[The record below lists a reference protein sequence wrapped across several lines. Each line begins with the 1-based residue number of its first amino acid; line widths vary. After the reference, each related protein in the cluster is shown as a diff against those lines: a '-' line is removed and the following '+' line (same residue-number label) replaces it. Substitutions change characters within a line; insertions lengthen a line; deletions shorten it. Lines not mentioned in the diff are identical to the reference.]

1 MENVMN
7 LHAMLNH
14 FRAASKVIDID
25 WQKAA
30 NSVGLTQA
38 ELHTLWIVYFDGR
51 ASITTIANHGLWD
64 RSTVMQVVKRL
75 KDKGLVTV
83 EKDHNDLRVSYVILT
98 EEGKNRQM
106 STANAEFGSLYFIQQ
121 LREKDR
127 EGFNKFMSF
136 IIEFNKT
143 YHGEDFV
150 EWVDKTAKDFEEGFD
165 SILAKK

>member
-1 MENVMN
+1 MENLTN

-30 NSVGLTQA
+30 NLVGLTQA

-75 KDKGLVTV
+75 KEKGLVTV

-98 EEGKNRQM
+98 EEGKKRQM
-106 STANAEFGSLYFIQQ
+106 STANAEFDSLYFIQQ
-121 LREKDR
+121 LREKDK
-127 EGFNKFMSF
+127 EGFNKLMSF
-136 IIEFNKT
+136 IVEFNKN
-143 YHGEDFV
+143 YHGEDYV
-150 EWVDKTAKDFEEGFD
+150 EWVDKTANVFEVDFV
-165 SILAKK
+165 SIRTNK